1 MKLTKLPKTTV
12 KKKKRVGR
20 GYGSGKGGHTSGRG
34 QKGQKTR
41 GKVKLM
47 FEGTKM
53 RKSLIRRLPMLR
65 GKNRFK
71 SIGNK
76 PIIINVKYLN
86 LLREGTEVTIDK
98 LVKSG
103 LVDKRAAKLGVKIL
117 GDGVLTKKLTV
128 KLPVS
133 KQAKKKIEKA
143 GGKIVE

>member
-1 MKLTKLPKTTV
+1 MKLAKLPKTTV

-41 GKVKLM
+41 GKLKLM

-103 LVDKRAAKLGVKIL
+103 LVDSRAAKAGVKIL